1 MGGRYKGEPAKPTG
15 PLVEYFFRR
24 DLSWDETVSKTHLKS
39 YGLWEKNPSVN
50 HAKGDYGLMLH
61 DWGKT
66 DEYKDLMKGLLLGIG
81 TVGEGETENPDQEA
95 DKKEEMKEKEEQIT
109 SSSKEPLIAQLMLKA
124 GTNTDYDMDFT
135 D

>member
-1 MGGRYKGEPAKPTG
+1 
-15 PLVEYFFRR
+15 
-24 DLSWDETVSKTHLKS
+24 
-39 YGLWEKNPSVN
+39 
-50 HAKGDYGLMLH
+50 MLH